1 MSGRAVAR
9 ANRSA
14 IKSEIIPNQQ
24 LAEELHKPN
33 RRFKKQKVNSSFE
46 DNIMGCWSSRFTI
59 NK

>member
-33 RRFKKQKVNSSFE
+33 KRFKKRKANSSFE
-46 DNIMGCWSSRFTI
+46 DNILGC
-59 NK
+59 